1 MRGVIFMLRRRNKV
15 RLISYAIAALVLFA
29 LLLLRSQRRAKL
41 WEEYTVSGWHRAFG
55 TLSADMTEI
64 DTALRKCS
72 VSCSDALVGEAAVE
86 IYARAQEAQALLGEL
101 PLSNWQLENI
111 TGYLGRLGD
120 YALYLS
126 RSVFRGKLT
135 AAERETLNALG
146 EAASRLNGGFLTMQA
161 ALEDGSLT
169 AGKLQALSSELPEGA
184 SLLGDDLLLLED
196 DFPELP
202 TLIYDGPYSE
212 SAVIGPAR
220 MLEGLAEVSEAEA
233 ISAAADFTGRQT
245 SEFSLLGASEGT
257 LPCYLLTS
265 GEGTDTVTL
274 RVTKR
279 GGMVADMVS
288 SHPGGEG
295 LLRPEKA
302 VEKAKEFLSDRGYAA
317 VRETYWTKE
326 NGTLLISFAG
336 VQDGWVCYPDLIKV
350 RVSLSDGEIVGFDAA
365 GYLLNHTE
373 RTFPEAGN
381 ADATRQTVSPAL
393 RVISEG
399 LAVIPTEGKQERC
412 CREYKCEAADGTHFI
427 VYLDAESGEEVK
439 LLMLLEDENGTL
451 VM

>member
-1 MRGVIFMLRRRNKV
+1 MLKRRNKIRV
-15 RLISYAIAALVLFA
+15 ISYGIAALLLFT
-29 LLLLRSQRRAKL
+29 LLLLRSQRKAKL
-41 WEEYTVSGWHRAFG
+41 WEEYAENGWHRAFG

-72 VSCSDALVGEAAVE
+72 VSGSEALVGEATVE

-111 TGYLGRLGD
+111 TGYLGKLGD
-120 YALYLS
+120 YALALS
-126 RSVFRGKLT
+126 RSAFRGKLT
-135 AAERETLNALG
+135 AEERETLNALG
-146 EAASRLNGGFLTMQA
+146 EAASRLNEGFLTMQA

-169 AGKLQALSSELPEGA
+169 AGELQALSSELPEGT

-220 MLEGLAEVSEAEA
+220 MLEGLAEIPETEA
-233 ISAAADFTGRQT
+233 ISVAAAFTGRQAA
-245 SEFSLLGASEGT
+245 EFSLLGVSEGT
-257 LPCYLLTS
+257 LPCYLLTA
-265 GEGTDTVTL
+265 GKGTDTVTL
-274 RVTKR
+274 RVTKQ
-279 GGMVADMVS
+279 GGRVADMVCS
-288 SHPGGEG
+288 RPGEEG

-302 VEKAKEFLSDRGYAA
+302 VEKAKEFLSERGYDA
-317 VRETYWTKE
+317 VQETYWTKE
-326 NGTLLISFAG
+326 NGTLLVSFAG
-336 VQDGWVCYPDLIKV
+336 TQDGWVCYPDLIKV
-350 RVSLSDGEIVGFDAA
+350 RISLSDGSIVGFDAA
-365 GYLLNHTE
+365 GYLLNHAE
-373 RTFPEAGN
+373 RTFPEPGD
-381 ADATRQTVSPAL
+381 ADEARQTVSPVL

-412 CREYKCEAADGTHFI
+412 CREYKCEAEDGTHFI

-451 VM
+451 AM